1 MSGAQGKGQ
10 MRITFDLAQTALAFA
25 FAAGRAE
32 NIWGTQSTIT
42 DFFDKALRDGGSWTG
57 IYGPAQPADNQAPT
71 TMQVTGF
78 LKTVGSKL
86 TAGSWQIAWGPCVY
100 ADPLAS
106 AATTTLANGM
116 FVAYS
121 HSDDAYIVAVSPTNF
136 ASLRFVVEKEDFESS
151 PDRMVDAPID
161 LTTSTFR
168 PSGNDTSHIQLTG
181 GTGLGLHILCTQLR
195 DADGVG
201 IADFLKT
208 ALRTPNTR
216 LIFAGHSLGAA
227 LAPALAYQL
236 LEGLEQA
243 GWNRRN
249 VSVFATAGATP
260 GNQKFCDD
268 WALKFPARGIQ
279 GVAANNTFK
288 EFNRLYWNRFD
299 IVPYGFA
306 NLHGQGDL
314 DWNSHWPVLESDT
327 VVCKIG
333 KSVDDKNKTENNL
346 AFVTQG
352 NARTC
357 QLAKLTNTRFEGRF
371 PVRYWV
377 SDGYRTYEAFPTGDM
392 NADQYLFA
400 KGIAHMGQYLLA
412 AGIDPLQIPPPVG
425 FAG

>member
-1 MSGAQGKGQ
+1 

-32 NIWGTQSTIT
+32 YIWGTQATIT

-57 IYGPAQPADNQAPT
+57 IYSRTQPASNQEPV

-78 LKTVGSKL
+78 LKTTGSKL

-106 AATTTLANGM
+106 AAKTTLANGM

-136 ASLRFVVEKEDFESS
+136 ASLHFVVEKEDFETS

-161 LTTSTFR
+161 LTTANFT
-168 PSGNDTSHIQLTG
+168 PSGNNTSNIQLTG
-181 GTGLGLHILCTQLR
+181 GTGLGLHILCTRLR
-195 DADGVG
+195 DGNVG
-201 IADFLKT
+201 IADYLNNARK
-208 ALRTPNTR
+208 TPNTR

-243 GWNRRN
+243 GWKREN

-260 GNQKFCDD
+260 GNQEFVRD
-268 WALKFPARGIQ
+268 WALKFPPRNIP
-279 GVAANNTFK
+279 GVPATNAFK
-288 EFNRLYWNRFD
+288 EFNRLYWNFFD
-299 IVPYGFA
+299 FVPYGFA
-306 NLHGQGDL
+306 NLRGPGDPN
-314 DWNSHWPVLESDT
+314 WNSNLDSSARDT

-333 KSVDDKNKTENNL
+333 RSVDENNKLENDL
-346 AFVTQG
+346 AKTAQENAVTC
-352 NARTC
+352 R
-357 QLAKLTNTRFEGRF
+357 LAKLPNTRFDGRF
-371 PVRYWV
+371 PVRYW
-377 SDGYRTYEAFPTGDM
+377 SSGGYQTYDAFPTVDM
-392 NADQYLFA
+392 DADQYQFA

-425 FAG
+425 FTG